1 MGYFYPLHLPKDRAE
16 RRLISYFP
24 EDPSNVLCVYLPWIF
39 FYEKGK
45 TNKMKQ
51 FKVNANKMANH
62 FRITGG
68 GEVVKEE
75 TACKC

>member
-1 MGYFYPLHLPKDRAE
+1 MFSVS
-16 RRLISYFP
+16 ISTGF
-24 EDPSNVLCVYLPWIF
+24 F
-39 FYEKGK
+39 FYERGK

-68 GEVVKEE
+68 GGG
-75 TACKC
+75 

>member
-1 MGYFYPLHLPKDRAE
+1 
-16 RRLISYFP
+16 
-24 EDPSNVLCVYLPWIF
+24 
-39 FYEKGK
+39 
-45 TNKMKQ
+45 MKQ